1 MAAHEN
7 VQMSIEQDTLERFRQ
22 GVREVDR
29 GINPLELDEV
39 VFNPL
44 LDCKMTDIH
53 VTGTEGVGGTVH
65 WYRAVDA
72 GTSRVTDACVGS

>member
-1 MAAHEN
+1 MAAHES

-39 VFNPL
+39 VCNPL
-44 LDCKMTDIH
+44 LDCKMRDIH
-53 VTGTEGVGGTVH
+53 VTGALR
-65 WYRAVDA
+65 WLALAMLRAA
-72 GTSRVTDACVGS
+72 ALSS

>member
-1 MAAHEN
+1 MATHES
-7 VQMSIEQDTLERFRQ
+7 VQMSIEEDTLERFRQ

-44 LDCKMTDIH
+44 LDYKMTEIH
-53 VTGTEGVGGTVH
+53 VTGALRWLAGVGHVKGGSVIF
-65 WYRAVDA
+65 VD
-72 GTSRVTDACVGS
+72 